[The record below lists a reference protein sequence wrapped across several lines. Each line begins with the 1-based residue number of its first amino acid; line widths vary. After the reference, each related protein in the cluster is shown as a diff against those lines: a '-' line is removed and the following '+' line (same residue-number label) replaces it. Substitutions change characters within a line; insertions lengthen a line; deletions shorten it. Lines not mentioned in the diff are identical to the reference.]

1 MRQND
6 RKKWEGK
13 ALSQTKIAGMGECV
27 IVSGFCLPYQ
37 DLDKIQNLERP
48 TEHVLEVLYCW
59 SNDLSPHAQPF
70 FTTAGSIVLSVETIK
85 NQGVRLGSTL
95 LLKWVEKDRLGFVE
109 VVRMLQPKRNRSV
122 PLNVGLL

>member
-37 DLDKIQNLERP
+37 DLEKIQNQERP
-48 TEHVLEVLYCW
+48 TEHVLEVVFFF
-59 SNDLSPHAQPF
+59 SNELSS